1 MNLTIILTIMT
12 NPYIEEN
19 TIRFIYIMRQQ
30 VPTHIKEEVIRK
42 WPSGEQRDKIA
53 SDISMGAGTVTNII
67 SEWKEEIGIPTAD
80 TLRILA
86 TEFKRL
92 NINASQCAKGFKLL
106 NIINNLGAQEEE
118 NIESFL
124 TQIYKLCTSKNI
136 PPETI
141 VNISQQIVALG
152 ETIPFSQIPEYMQQ
166 KIEEKHRLEQEIK
179 TLRETKLSAQ
189 NECDE
194 ALRSSS
200 ITIDTL
206 HEYMRLRECLLEEYG
221 LSIDDDNT
229 LPKIINV
236 ISNLKHSGYDA
247 KTITK
252 KLSNINNLQT
262 REKELQSQVD
272 AIEVR
277 LKRAEQDHSIAEEK
291 LASSKQALGVD
302 NELQNMGFGLKEL
315 KLLKSTV
322 LEISASNNI
331 KPYLAVKKF
340 FDDIKDQYDTKLG
353 FERKIKEMNNSLFQA
368 QQQHHYISLE
378 YSQKKD
384 TNDKLAEL
392 LAYGVTQ
399 DEIIYWTNILK
410 DHKVEIS
417 SLHQDLVKYR
427 TISGAY
433 NNIAAKVDSLTSESN
448 ALTKKVEGLREEQR
462 KISDLLEFQSGE
474 AMKAIQTFLQNLDS
488 QIKDASKASIQTIQ
502 NIKEQSLAIGKQS
515 KIGLQFVNA
524 EVNKQLE
531 IFQMIGASAEFS
543 PLTKAARGEI
553 VDINEL
559 RISVI
564 RALGIMTSR
573 LDNIMYRAAKDI
585 IDKAINILQSEWLFS

>member
-1 MNLTIILTIMT
+1 L
-12 NPYIEEN
+12 
-19 TIRFIYIMRQQ
+19 RQQ
-30 VPTHIKEEVIRK
+30 VPSHIKEEVIRK
-42 WPSGEQRDKIA
+42 WLSGEQRDKIA

-106 NIINNLGAQEEE
+106 NIINKLGAQEEE

-166 KIEEKHRLEQEIK
+166 KIEEKHRLEQEIR

-206 HEYMRLRECLLEEYG
+206 HEYMRLRECLLEEYS
-221 LSIDDDNT
+221 LSIDDDDT
-229 LPKIINV
+229 LPKLINV

-272 AIEVR
+272 GLEAR

-291 LASSKQALGVD
+291 LASSKQALGVY

-315 KLLKSTV
+315 ELLKSIVT
-322 LEISASNNI
+322 EISKSNNI
-331 KPYLAVKKF
+331 INPYHAFEKF

-378 YSQKKD
+378 YSQMKD

-392 LAYGVTQ
+392 LAFGVTQ
-399 DEIIYWTNILK
+399 EEIIYWTSMLK

-417 SLHQDLVKYR
+417 SLPQDLVKYV
-427 TISGAY
+427 TIIGAY
-433 NNIAAKVDSLTSESN
+433 NNIAAKVVSLTSEYN

-462 KISDLLEFQSGE
+462 RISDVIEFQLGE
-474 AMKAIQTFLQNLDS
+474 ATKAIQTFLQNLDS
-488 QIKDASKASIQTIQ
+488 QIKDASKASIQTIK
-502 NIKEQSLAIGKQS
+502 NIKEQSLVISEQS
-515 KIGLQFVNA
+515 KIGLQFVNT

-543 PLTKAARGEI
+543 PLIKAARGEI

-559 RISVI
+559 RTSVI

-573 LDNIMYRAAKDI
+573 LDNIMYKEAKDK

>member
-1 MNLTIILTIMT
+1 
-12 NPYIEEN
+12 
-19 TIRFIYIMRQQ
+19 MRQQ
-30 VPTHIKEEVIRK
+30 VPAHIKEEVIRK
-42 WPSGEQRDKIA
+42 WLSGEQRDKIA
-53 SDISMGAGTVTNII
+53 SDISMGAGTITNII

-80 TLRILA
+80 TLRVLA
-86 TEFKRL
+86 TELKRL
-92 NINASQCAKGFKLL
+92 NINASQCAKGYRLL
-106 NIINNLGAQEEE
+106 NIINNLGAQEE

-124 TQIYKLCTSKNI
+124 TQIYKLCTSKII
-136 PPETI
+136 PPEVI

-166 KIEEKHRLEQEIK
+166 KIEEKQRLEQEIK

-194 ALRSSS
+194 ALRSSN

-221 LSIDDDNT
+221 LSIDDDDT
-229 LPKIINV
+229 LPKLINV

-291 LASSKQALGVD
+291 LASSKQALGVY
-302 NELQNMGFGLKEL
+302 NELQNMGFGGLKEL
-315 KLLKSTV
+315 KLLKSIVT
-322 LEISASNNI
+322 EISKSNNI

-340 FDDIKDQYDTKLG
+340 FDDIKEQYDNKLG
-353 FERKIKEMNNSLFQA
+353 FERKIMEMNNSLFQA
-368 QQQHHYISLE
+368 RRQHHYISLE

-410 DHKVEIS
+410 DYKLEIS
-417 SLHQDLVKYR
+417 SLHQDLVKYG

-433 NNIAAKVDSLTSESN
+433 NNIAAKVDSLTSEYN

-462 KISDLLEFQSGE
+462 RISDLLEFQSGE

-543 PLTKAARGEI
+543 PLIKAARGEI
-553 VDINEL
+553 VELNEL

-573 LDNIMYRAAKDI
+573 LDNIENRLAKDI
-585 IDKAINILQSEWLFS
+585 IDKAINILQSEFFFS

>member
-1 MNLTIILTIMT
+1 
-12 NPYIEEN
+12 
-19 TIRFIYIMRQQ
+19 MRQQ

-42 WPSGEQRDKIA
+42 WLSGEQRDKIA

-67 SEWKEEIGIPTAD
+67 SKWKEEIGIPTAD
-80 TLRILA
+80 TLRILS
-86 TEFKRL
+86 TELKRL

-106 NIINNLGAQEEE
+106 NIINKLGAQEEE

-141 VNISQQIVALG
+141 VNISQQIVTLG

-221 LSIDDDNT
+221 LSIDDDT
-229 LPKIINV
+229 LPKLINV

-272 AIEVR
+272 GLEAR

-291 LASSKQALGVD
+291 LASNKQALGVH
-302 NELQNMGFGLKEL
+302 NELKNMGFSLKEL
-315 KLLKSTV
+315 KLLKSIV
-322 LEISASNNI
+322 LEISARNNI
-331 KPYLAVKKF
+331 HSFSAVKKF
-340 FDDIKDQYDTKLG
+340 FENIKNQYDTKLG

-378 YSQKKD
+378 YSQMKD

-392 LAYGVTQ
+392 LAFGVTQ
-399 DEIIYWTNILK
+399 EEIIYWTNILK
-410 DHKVEIS
+410 DHKLEIS

-427 TISGAY
+427 TITGAY
-433 NNIAAKVDSLTSESN
+433 NNIAAKVDSLTSEYN

-462 KISDLLEFQSGE
+462 KISDAIEFQFGKCT
-474 AMKAIQTFLQNLDS
+474 KAIETFLNNIDS
-488 QIKDASKASIQTIQ
+488 HINEVLKTSIQTIK
-502 NIKEQSLAIGKQS
+502 NIKEQSLVISEQS
-515 KIGLQFVNA
+515 KIGLQFVNT

-543 PLTKAARGEI
+543 PLIKAARGEI

-559 RISVI
+559 RTSVI

-573 LDNIMYRAAKDI
+573 LDNIMYREAKDI
-585 IDKAINILQSEWLFS
+585 IDKAINILQSEFIFS

>member
-1 MNLTIILTIMT
+1 
-12 NPYIEEN
+12 
-19 TIRFIYIMRQQ
+19 
-30 VPTHIKEEVIRK
+30 
-42 WPSGEQRDKIA
+42 
-53 SDISMGAGTVTNII
+53 
-67 SEWKEEIGIPTAD
+67 
-80 TLRILA
+80 
-86 TEFKRL
+86 
-92 NINASQCAKGFKLL
+92 
-106 NIINNLGAQEEE
+106 
-118 NIESFL
+118 
-124 TQIYKLCTSKNI
+124 
-136 PPETI
+136 
-141 VNISQQIVALG
+141 
-152 ETIPFSQIPEYMQQ
+152 MQQ

-353 FERKIKEMNNSLFQA
+353 FERKIKEMNNFLSQA

-378 YSQKKD
+378 YSQMKD

-392 LAYGVTQ
+392 LAFGVTQ
-399 DEIIYWTNILK
+399 EEIIYWTNILK

-543 PLTKAARGEI
+543 PLIKAARGEI

>member
-1 MNLTIILTIMT
+1 M
-12 NPYIEEN
+12 
-19 TIRFIYIMRQQ
+19 
-30 VPTHIKEEVIRK
+30 PTHIKEEVIRK
-42 WPSGEQRDKIA
+42 WLSGKQRDKIA

-67 SEWKEEIGIPTAD
+67 SQWKEEIGIPTAD
-80 TLRILA
+80 TLRVLA
-86 TEFKRL
+86 TELKRL

-106 NIINNLGAQEEE
+106 NIINSLGAQEGE

-124 TQIYKLCTSKNI
+124 TRIYKLCTSKNI
-136 PPETI
+136 PPEVI

-166 KIEEKHRLEQEIK
+166 KIEEKRRLEQEVR
-179 TLRETKLSAQ
+179 TLRETELSTQ

-221 LSIDDDNT
+221 LSIEEEGEEGD
-229 LPKIINV
+229 LPKLINV

-272 AIEVR
+272 GLEAR
-277 LKRAEQDHSIAEEK
+277 LKRAKQEYSAYEEK
-291 LASSKQALGVD
+291 ITSHKHSLALYD
-302 NELQNMGFGLKEL
+302 ELQNMGFGLKEL
-315 KLLKSTV
+315 KLLKYIV
-322 LEISASNNI
+322 MEISKSNNI
-331 KPYLAVKKF
+331 NPYHAFEKF
-340 FDDIKDQYDTKLG
+340 FDDIKEQYDNKLG
-353 FERKIKEMNNSLFQA
+353 FERKIKEMNNSLSQVR
-368 QQQHHYISLE
+368 QQHHNILLE
-378 YSQKKD
+378 YSQMKD

-399 DEIIYWTNILK
+399 DEIIYWTSILK

-427 TISGAY
+427 TIIGAY
-433 NNIAAKVDSLTSESN
+433 NNIAAKVVSLTSEYN

-462 KISDLLEFQSGE
+462 RISDVIEFQLG
-474 AMKAIQTFLQNLDS
+474 MCTKAIGTFLDNIDS
-488 QIKDASKASIQTIQ
+488 HINEVSKTSIQTIQ
-502 NIKEQSLAIGKQS
+502 NIKEQSLAIGEQS
-515 KIGLQFVNA
+515 KIGLQFLNA

-543 PLTKAARGEI
+543 TLIKAARGEI

-573 LDNIMYRAAKDI
+573 LDNIEYRFAKDI
-585 IDKAINILQSEWLFS
+585 IDKAINILQSEFFFS

>member
-1 MNLTIILTIMT
+1 MT

-19 TIRFIYIMRQQ
+19 IIRFVYIMRQR

-42 WPSGEQRDKIA
+42 WLSGEQRDKIA
-53 SDISMGAGTVTNII
+53 SDMSMGAGTVTNII
-67 SEWKEEIGIPTAD
+67 SEMKEEIGIPTAD
-80 TLRILA
+80 TLRVLA
-86 TEFKRL
+86 TELKRL

-106 NIINNLGAQEEE
+106 NIINSLGAQKEE

-124 TQIYKLCTSKNI
+124 TQIYNLCTSKNI
-136 PPETI
+136 PPEAI
-141 VNISQQIVALG
+141 VNITQQIVALG

-166 KIEEKHRLEQEIK
+166 KIEEKQRLEQEIR
-179 TLRETKLSAQ
+179 TLRETKPSAQ

-221 LSIDDDNT
+221 LSIDDDDT
-229 LPKIINV
+229 LPKLINV
-236 ISNLKHSGYDA
+236 ISNLKHSGYNA

-272 AIEVR
+272 GLEAR
-277 LKRAEQDHSIAEEK
+277 LKGAKQDHSIAEEK
-291 LASSKQALGVD
+291 LASSKQALEVY
-302 NELQNMGFGLKEL
+302 NELKNMGFGLKEL
-315 KLLKSTV
+315 KLLKYIV
-322 LEISASNNI
+322 MEISKSNNI
-331 KPYLAVKKF
+331 NPYHAFEKF
-340 FDDIKDQYDTKLG
+340 FDDVKEQYDNKLG
-353 FERKIKEMNNSLFQA
+353 FERKIKEMNNSLSRA
-368 QQQHHYISLE
+368 QQQHHNILLE
-378 YSQKKD
+378 YSQMKD
-384 TNDKLAEL
+384 TNDKLAQL

-399 DEIIYWTNILK
+399 NEIIYWTSILK
-410 DHKVEIS
+410 DHKVEKS
-417 SLHQDLVKYR
+417 SFHEDLVKYG
-427 TISGAY
+427 TIIGAY
-433 NNIAAKVDSLTSESN
+433 NNIAAKVDSLTCEYN
-448 ALTKKVEGLREEQR
+448 ALTKKVEGLREEER
-462 KISDLLEFQSGE
+462 RISDLLEFRLGE
-474 AMKAIQTFLQNLDS
+474 ATKVIQTFLQNLNS
-488 QIKDASKASIQTIQ
+488 HIKETSKASIQTIQ
-502 NIKEQSLAIGKQS
+502 NIKEQSLAIGEQS

-543 PLTKAARGEI
+543 PLIKAARGEI

-573 LDNIMYRAAKDI
+573 LDNIEYRFAKDI
-585 IDKAINILQSEWLFS
+585 IDKAINILQSEWFFS

>member
-1 MNLTIILTIMT
+1 MKDRV
-12 NPYIEEN
+12 PY
-19 TIRFIYIMRQQ
+19 
-30 VPTHIKEEVIRK
+30 HIKEEVIRK
-42 WPSGEQRDKIA
+42 WLSGEQRDKIA
-53 SDISMGAGTVTNII
+53 SDMSMGAGTVTKII
-67 SEWKEEIGIPTAD
+67 SEWKEEIGIPTAN
-80 TLRILA
+80 TFRELA
-86 TEFKRL
+86 IELKRL
-92 NINASQCAKGFKLL
+92 NINALQCAKGYRLL
-106 NIINNLGAQEEE
+106 NILSTLGVKEEA

-124 TQIYKLCTSKNI
+124 TQIYNLCVSKNI
-136 PPETI
+136 APEVI
-141 VNISQQIVALG
+141 VKIFAQILELVDDDD
-152 ETIPFSQIPEYMQQ
+152 TIPFTQLPEYIQQ
-166 KIEEKHRLEQEIK
+166 KIEEKQRLEQEII

-194 ALRSSS
+194 ALRSSN

-206 HEYMRLRECLLEEYG
+206 HEYMRLRECLLEEYS
-221 LSIDDDNT
+221 LSIDDDDT
-229 LPKIINV
+229 LQKLINV

-252 KLSNINNLQT
+252 KLSNINNLQN

-291 LASSKQALGVD
+291 LASSKQALGVY
-302 NELQNMGFGLKEL
+302 NELQNMGFGGLKEL

-331 KPYLAVKKF
+331 KPFSAVKKF
-340 FDDIKDQYDTKLG
+340 FEDIKDQYDTKLG
-353 FERKIKEMNNSLFQA
+353 FERKIMEMNNSLFQA
-368 QQQHHYISLE
+368 QQQHHNISLK
-378 YSQKKD
+378 YSQMKD

-392 LAYGVTQ
+392 LRYGVTQ

-417 SLHQDLVKYR
+417 SLHQDLVKYE

-462 KISDLLEFQSGE
+462 KISDVIEFQLGKCT
-474 AMKAIQTFLQNLDS
+474 KAIETFLNN
-488 QIKDASKASIQTIQ
+488 IGNHINEVSKTSIQTIK
-502 NIKEQSLAIGKQS
+502 NIKEQSLAIGEQS

-543 PLTKAARGEI
+543 PLIKAARGEI
-553 VDINEL
+553 VDTNEL

-573 LDNIMYRAAKDI
+573 LDNIEHRLAKDI